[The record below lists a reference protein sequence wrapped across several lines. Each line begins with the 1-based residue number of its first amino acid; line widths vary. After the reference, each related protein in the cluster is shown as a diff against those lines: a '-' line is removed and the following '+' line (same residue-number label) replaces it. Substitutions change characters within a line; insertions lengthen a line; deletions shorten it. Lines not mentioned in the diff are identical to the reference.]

1 MNLKKYKNL
10 PNDMIFEILSFD
22 DRFILR
28 RGKLMN
34 RIPKNDKRYNLLS
47 KIPQKNY
54 NSYNNTNYVTI
65 YINEKKDYFIH
76 YNGNSNIPIIYID
89 IIGYEDDNYNHI
101 SFLEEDA
108 YYI

>member
-34 RIPKNDKRYNLLS
+34 RIPKNDKRYKLLS
-47 KIPQKNY
+47 KIPQKKY

-65 YINEKKDYFIH
+65 YINEKKIILFIIMVIQVFQL
-76 YNGNSNIPIIYID
+76 S
-89 IIGYEDDNYNHI
+89 I
-101 SFLEEDA
+101 SM
-108 YYI
+108 